1 MKNKLKF
8 ALVYGSTRKKR
19 LGIRFVR
26 YLANQI
32 SKNKHLP
39 MIIDPLENKLPLLDK
54 RFEDFS
60 KDKLPNSVKNIHKIL
75 NKADAIIIVS
85 AEYNHLHPPALINL
99 LNYYYKEFDRKP
111 SSICTYSVG
120 DFAGVRVQS
129 PLRTLMAQLGSPPIK
144 FGMYQAKLSKTLNE
158 KGEPNEPKET
168 EDRFNLFFKELVW
181 YAKALKVSRKV

>member
-60 KDKLPNSVKNIHKIL
+60 KEKLPNSVKNIHKIL
-75 NKADAIIIVS
+75 NKADAIILVS
-85 AEYNHLHPPALINL
+85 AEYNHLPPPTLINL
-99 LNYYYKEFDRKP
+99 LNYFYKEFDRKP

-181 YAKALKVSRKV
+181 YAKALKVSRKI